1 MIYQPNPHSSKN
13 YDMRLSKMA
22 WVGRRDTK
30 EFRVKEAQTGR
41 SLTGLPKKD
50 KPQLHSLRASNTEVF
65 YYVIMRK

>member
-1 MIYQPNPHSSKN
+1 
-13 YDMRLSKMA
+13 MA

-65 YYVIMRK
+65 YFVIMCK